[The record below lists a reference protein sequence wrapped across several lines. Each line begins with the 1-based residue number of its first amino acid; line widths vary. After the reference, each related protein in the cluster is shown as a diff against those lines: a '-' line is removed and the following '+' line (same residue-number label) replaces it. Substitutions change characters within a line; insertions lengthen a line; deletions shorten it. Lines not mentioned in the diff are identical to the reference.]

1 MIDQSGSFFLNAKSR
16 DVAFALSGL
25 LGLILAVLIISASKW
40 ALAPSSEMKSLVWL
54 PRSLAYWA
62 DLQPTFRNFPAFGL
76 ISFFATFFAHCA
88 FRSLSVVCALS
99 VVALV
104 SGFSIILER
113 MQLMIPSRCF
123 EWADIGWSVAGVCAG
138 LLGGIFVLRILAIV
152 FSRNKIASEKM
163 AIAGVRGAFGGC
175 RQTRRC

>member
-1 MIDQSGSFFLNAKSR
+1 MPNRVMLRLFFT
-16 DVAFALSGL
+16 GL
-25 LGLILAVLIISASKW
+25 LGLILAALVIIASKC
-40 ALAPSSEMKSLVWL
+40 ALALSSEMQSLLWL

-76 ISFFATFFAHCA
+76 ISFFATLFAQCV

-104 SGFSIILER
+104 SGFSIILEA

-138 LLGGIFVLRILAIV
+138 LLGGIFVLRILAIF
-152 FSRNKIASEKM
+152 FSRNKVASEKTV
-163 AIAGVRGAFGGC
+163 IVSVREAFGGC

>member
-1 MIDQSGSFFLNAKSR
+1 MPNRVMLRLFLT
-16 DVAFALSGL
+16 GL
-25 LGLILAVLIISASKW
+25 LGLILAALVIIASKC
-40 ALAPSSEMKSLVWL
+40 ALALSSEMKSLLWL

-76 ISFFATFFAHCA
+76 ISFFATLFAHCV

-104 SGFSIILER
+104 SGFSIILEA
-113 MQLMIPSRCF
+113 MQLTIPSRCF

-138 LLGGIFVLRILAIV
+138 LLGGIFVLRILAIF
-152 FSRNKIASEKM
+152 FSKNKFASEKT
-163 AIAGVRGAFGGC
+163 AIVGVREAFGGC
-175 RQTRRC
+175 RQSRRC